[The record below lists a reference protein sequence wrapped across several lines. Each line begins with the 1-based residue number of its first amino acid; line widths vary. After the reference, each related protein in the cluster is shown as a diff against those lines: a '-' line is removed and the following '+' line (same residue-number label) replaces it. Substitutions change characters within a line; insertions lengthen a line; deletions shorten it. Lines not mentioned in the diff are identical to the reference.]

1 MADKKFSQFNS
12 EADINNF
19 DGVVGYQGAN
29 NVRISGADLNSS
41 LDINSMAGTLAI
53 SSGGTGSSVAGV
65 STVGSLL
72 DEGSQVIGDNLV
84 IQDDI

>member
-19 DGVVGYQGAN
+19 DGVVGYQGVN

-41 LDINSMAGTLAI
+41 LDINSYPPLP
-53 SSGGTGSSVAGV
+53 
-65 STVGSLL
+65 STAFKNKTKSIHGEL
-72 DEGSQVIGDNLV
+72 
-84 IQDDI
+84 